1 MSEISPAKFRRA
13 LLGWYRRNQ
22 RDLPWRRTRD
32 PWAIHVSEI
41 MLQQTR
47 VAAVLPYYERFL
59 VRYPTPDAFAQ
70 ASESELLACWAGLG
84 YYSRARN
91 LQKAAERIALTG
103 EYPRDY
109 RDIRALP
116 GVGDYTAAAIGSIAF
131 GHARAAVDGNVLRV
145 FARITAEK
153 ADPRAGATRERL
165 TETAQALVHPNRPGP
180 NRPGDFNQALMELG
194 ATVCLPRNP
203 RCAACPVSRWC
214 EAHALGLPHQL
225 PVKSPK
231 PPSVDVVRRLL
242 IIQRNGAVLL
252 CRVAADSRRLA
263 GFWDLPEAEQIPGAR
278 IQKTVA
284 EFRHTIVNT
293 NHRCHV
299 SLASAGRR
307 ATPPELRWTPL
318 ARIASLPLSTMARK
332 ALALAGLAK
341 CDANPAHSPRV

>member
-1 MSEISPAKFRRA
+1 LITAAKFRRA
-13 LLGWYRRNQ
+13 LLGWYGRNK
-22 RDLPWRRTRD
+22 RDLPWRRTTD

-59 VRYPTPDAFAQ
+59 ARYPTPDVFAR
-70 ASESELLACWAGLG
+70 ASESEMLACWAGLG

-91 LQKAAERIALTG
+91 LQKAAGRIAVGG

-109 RDIRALP
+109 ADIRALP

-131 GHARAAVDGNVLRV
+131 GQARAAVDGNAFRV

-153 ADPRAGATRERL
+153 ADLRLAATRERL
-165 TETAQALVHPNRPGP
+165 TKTAQALVHPRH
-180 NRPGDFNQALMELG
+180 PGDFNQALMELG

-203 RCAACPVSRWC
+203 QCAVCPVSHWC
-214 EAHALGLPHQL
+214 EARALGVQHQV

-231 PPSVDVVRRLL
+231 QPTVDAVRRLL
-242 IIQRNGAVLL
+242 VIQRNGAILL
-252 CRVAADSRRLA
+252 HRVAADSRRLA
-263 GFWDLPEAEQIPGAR
+263 GFWDLPEPEQIPGAR
-278 IQKTVA
+278 IQKKVA

-307 ATPPELRWTPL
+307 VMPPELRWTPL

-341 CDANPAHSPRV
+341 RDRNPAHSAHV